1 MFSGCRGIIGA
12 PSPLTAPMD
21 GMLAVWAWVL
31 TARAVLGLGTDPDL
45 QIDVITELELVN
57 STRGVTQVFGVHNGS
72 KAFLFQDGARE
83 IHAAPHMSEKVIQL
97 FRNKSEFTF
106 LASIQQRSSTSGV
119 ILSIRE
125 MEHSF
130 FELESSGLRDE
141 IRYHYRFNGKSR
153 TEAFPY
159 RLADGQWHK
168 IALTVSAS
176 HVLLHVDCNR
186 IYERVID
193 PPDANLSPGSSL
205 WLGQRN
211 RKHGFFKGV
220 IQDVKMI
227 FMPNGYITQCPN
239 LNRTCP
245 TCSDFL
251 SLVQGIMDL
260 QELLAKMTAKLNYAE
275 TRLSQLE
282 NCHCEKTCNVREVV
296 YRDRDSWVDDDHCR
310 NCTCKNGAVEC
321 RRMLCPPLNCSSD
334 SLPVHVAGQCCKV
347 CRPKCIYGGKVLAEG
362 DRILT
367 KSCRECKNGSLQK
380 LMDPCPPLN
389 CSEADRVLPEN
400 QCCSV
405 CRGHNFCADGHRCG
419 ENSECR
425 NHNNKATCE
434 CLSGFQPIQG
444 DPAYC
449 EDIDECA
456 AKMHYCHANT
466 VCVNLPGSYRC
477 DCVPGYIR
485 VDDFSCT
492 EHDECGEGESS
503 CDENAIC
510 ANSVRGHSCTCK
522 PGYVGNGTVC
532 RAFCEEGCRY
542 GGTCVAPNKCLCPSG
557 FTGSH
562 CEKDIDECAEGIIEC
577 HNHSRC
583 VNLPGWF
590 HCECRSGFHDNGT
603 YSISGESCVDID
615 ECALRTHT
623 CWNDSACVN
632 LEGGFD
638 CLCPSGP
645 SCTGDCPHEGG
656 LKRNGQVWTLKEDR
670 CSVCSCKD
678 GKIFCRRTACD
689 CQNPSVDLFCC
700 PECDTRVT
708 SQCLDQTG
716 HKVYHSGDNW
726 TYSCQQ
732 CRCLE
737 GEVDCWPLTCPI
749 LTCEYTTISEGE
761 CCPHC
766 VDDPCI
772 ADGDPY
778 DIRKTCQDP
787 QGITRLGGSVWT
799 MVGSPCTTCKCKNG
813 SVCCSVDLDCLHNN

>member
-1 MFSGCRGIIGA
+1 MGLLLLLWACAAAAGA
-12 PSPLTAPMD
+12 AVGF
-21 GMLAVWAWVL
+21 GM
-31 TARAVLGLGTDPDL
+31 DPDL
-45 QIDVITELELVN
+45 QIDIITELDLVN
-57 STRGVTQVFGVHNGS
+57 TTLGVTQVSGLHNAS
-72 KAFLFQDGARE
+72 RAFLFQDTERE
-83 IHAAPHMSEKVIQL
+83 IHAAPYVNEKLIQL
-97 FRNKSEFTF
+97 FQNRSEFTF
-106 LASIQQRSSTSGV
+106 LATLQQKASTSGV

-125 MEHSF
+125 LEHSY

-141 IRYHYRFNGKSR
+141 IRYHYRFNGKTR
-153 TEAFPY
+153 TEVFPY
-159 RLADGQWHK
+159 RLADGQWHR
-168 IALTVSAS
+168 IAVSLSAS
-176 HVLLHVDCNR
+176 HLLLHVDCNR

-193 PPDANLSPGSSL
+193 PPETNLTPESNL

-220 IQDVKMI
+220 IQDVKII
-227 FMPNGYITQCPN
+227 FIPNGYITQCPN

-282 NCHCEKTCNVREVV
+282 DCHCEKTCQVNGLI
-296 YRDRDSWVDDDHCR
+296 YRDKDSWVEDDHCR
-310 NCTCKNGAVEC
+310 NCTCKSGVVEC
-321 RRMLCPPLNCSSD
+321 RRMSCPPLECPPD
-334 SLPVHVAGQCCKV
+334 ALPVHVDSQCCKV
-347 CRPKCIYGGKVLAEG
+347 CKAKCIYGGKVLAEG
-362 DRILT
+362 QRVLT
-367 KSCRECKNGSLQK
+367 KSCRECRNGVLVK
-380 LMDPCPPLN
+380 VTETCPSLN
-389 CSEADRVLPEN
+389 CSEKDHVLPEN

-405 CRGHNFCADGHRCG
+405 CR
-419 ENSECR
+419 
-425 NHNNKATCE
+425 
-434 CLSGFQPIQG
+434 
-444 DPAYC
+444 
-449 EDIDECA
+449 DIDECA

-477 DCVPGYIR
+477 DCVAGYVR

-492 EHDECGEGESS
+492 EHDECGSGRHN

-510 ANSVRGHSCTCK
+510 TNTIRGHSCTCK
-522 PGYVGNGTVC
+522 PGYVGNGTIC

-542 GGTCVAPNKCLCPSG
+542 GGTCVAPNKCLCPFG

-562 CEKDIDECAEGIIEC
+562 CEKDIDECT
-577 HNHSRC
+577 
-583 VNLPGWF
+583 LK
-590 HCECRSGFHDNGT
+590 
-603 YSISGESCVDID
+603 
-615 ECALRTHT
+615 THT

-632 LEGGFD
+632 LAGGFD

-656 LKRNGQVWTLKEDR
+656 FKRNGQVWTLREDR

-678 GKIFCRRTACD
+678 GRIFCRRTACD
-689 CQNPSVDLFCC
+689 CRNPSADLFCC

-716 HKVYHSGDNW
+716 HKLYRSGDNW

-737 GEVDCWPLTCPI
+737 GEVDCWPLQCPA
-749 LTCEYTTISEGE
+749 LNCEYTAISEGE

-766 VDDPCI
+766 VSDPCL
-772 ADGDPY
+772 ADSITY
-778 DIRKTCQDP
+778 DIRKTCPDDF
-787 QGITRLGGSVWT
+787 GITRLSGAVWT

-813 SVCCSVDLDCLHNN
+813 NVCCSVDLECLNNN

>member
-1 MFSGCRGIIGA
+1 MEGVR
-12 PSPLTAPMD
+12 
-21 GMLAVWAWVL
+21 AVWACL
-31 TARAVLGLGTDPDL
+31 LAATAVVGFGTDPNL
-45 QIDVITELELVN
+45 QIDIIAELDILN
-57 STRGVTQVFGVHNGS
+57 STRGVTQVPGLHNGS
-72 KAFLFQDGARE
+72 KAFLFHDVERE
-83 IHAAPHMSEKVIQL
+83 IHAAPHTSEKVIQL

-125 MEHSF
+125 LEHSF

-168 IALTVSAS
+168 IALTVSAN
-176 HVLLHVDCNR
+176 HVSLHVDCNR

-193 PPDANLSPGSSL
+193 APELNLSPGSSL

-220 IQDVKMI
+220 IQDVKI
-227 FMPNGYITQCPN
+227 AFMPNGYLSQCPN

-282 NCHCEKTCNVREVV
+282 ICHCEKTCQVHGVIF
-296 YRDRDSWVDDDHCR
+296 RDKDSWVDDDYCR

-334 SLPVHVAGQCCKV
+334 SLPVHVPGQCCKI
-347 CRPKCIYGGKVLAEG
+347 CRPRCLYGNKVLADG
-362 DRILT
+362 QRILT
-367 KSCRECKNGSLQK
+367 RSCRECKDGVLQK
-380 LMDPCPPLN
+380 VTEQCPPLN
-389 CSEADRVLPEN
+389 CSEEDQILPEHS
-400 QCCSV
+400 CCHV
-405 CRGHNFCADGHRCG
+405 CPGHNFCAEGYRCG
-419 ENSECR
+419 ENSQCK
-425 NHNNKATCE
+425 NWDTKSTCE
-434 CLSGFQPIQG
+434 CRSGFIPIQG

-449 EDIDECA
+449 EDVDECA

-466 VCVNLPGSYRC
+466 MCVNLPGSYRC
-477 DCVPGYIR
+477 DCAPGYIR

-492 EHDECGEGESS
+492 ERDECVQGQAA
-503 CDENAIC
+503 CDVNAIC

-522 PGYVGNGTVC
+522 PGYVGNGTFC
-532 RAFCEEGCRY
+532 WAFCEEGCRY
-542 GGTCVAPNKCLCPSG
+542 GGTCVAPNKCICPPG

-562 CEKDIDECAEGIIEC
+562 CEKDIDECA
-577 HNHSRC
+577 
-583 VNLPGWF
+583 
-590 HCECRSGFHDNGT
+590 
-603 YSISGESCVDID
+603 
-615 ECALRTHT
+615 LRIHT

-645 SCTGDCPHEGG
+645 SCTGDCPHDGT
-656 LKRNGQVWTLKEDR
+656 LKRNGQVWTLKDDR

-700 PECDTRVT
+700 PECDTRET
-708 SQCLDQTG
+708 SQCLDQNG
-716 HKVYHSGDNW
+716 HNLYHSGDNW
-726 TYSCQQ
+726 TYGCQQ

-737 GEVDCWPLTCPI
+737 GEVDCWPLTCPARS
-749 LTCEYTTISEGE
+749 CEYTAIAEGE
-761 CCPHC
+761 CCPRC
-766 VDDPCI
+766 VEDPCL
-772 ADGDPY
+772 ADNITY
-778 DIRKTCQDP
+778 DIRKTCQDSH
-787 QGITRLGGSVWT
+787 GITRLSGAVWT

-813 SVCCSVDLDCLHNN
+813 SVCCSVDLECLHNN

>member
-1 MFSGCRGIIGA
+1 
-12 PSPLTAPMD
+12 MD
-21 GMLAVWAWVL
+21 GMLAVWACVL
-31 TARAVLGLGTDPDL
+31 AARAVLGLGTDPDL

-72 KAFLFQDGARE
+72 KAFLFQDGQRE

-193 PPDANLSPGSSL
+193 PPDTNLSPGSSL

-220 IQDVKMI
+220 IQDVKII

-275 TRLSQLE
+275 SRLGQLE
-282 NCHCEKTCNVREVV
+282 NCHCEKTCQVREVI
-296 YRDRDSWVDDDHCR
+296 YRDKDSWVEDDHCR

-334 SLPVHVAGQCCKV
+334 SLPVHIAGQCCKV
-347 CRPKCIYGGKVLAEG
+347 CRPKCIYGGRELAEG
-362 DRILT
+362 DRILA
-367 KSCRECKNGSLQK
+367 KSCRECKNGALQK
-380 LMDPCPPLN
+380 LTEPCPSLN
-389 CSEADRVLPEN
+389 CSETDRVLPEN

-425 NHNNKATCE
+425 NRNTKATCE

-456 AKMHYCHANT
+456 AKMHYCHSNT

-477 DCVPGYIR
+477 DCVSGFIR

-492 EHDECGEGESS
+492 EHDECGGGESS

-510 ANSVRGHSCTCK
+510 ANSVLGHSCTCK

-532 RAFCEEGCRY
+532 R
-542 GGTCVAPNKCLCPSG
+542 
-557 FTGSH
+557 
-562 CEKDIDECAEGIIEC
+562 DIDECAEGIIEC

-603 YSISGESCVDID
+603 YSISGESCIDID

-726 TYSCQQ
+726 TYGCQQ
-732 CRCLE
+732 CQCLE

-761 CCPHC
+761 CCSHC

-772 ADGDPY
+772 SDSDPY
-778 DIRKTCQDP
+778 DISKTCQDP

>member
-1 MFSGCRGIIGA
+1 M
-12 PSPLTAPMD
+12 TPMD
-21 GMLAVWAWVL
+21 GILAFWACLLATETVI
-31 TARAVLGLGTDPDL
+31 GLGTDPDL
-45 QIDVITELELVN
+45 QIDLISELLLDN
-57 STRGVTQVFGVHNGS
+57 STGGVTQVFGTHNGS
-72 KAFLFQDGARE
+72 KAFLFHGVERE
-83 IHAAPHMSEKVIQL
+83 IHSVPHTTEKVIQL

-106 LASIQQRSSTSGV
+106 LASVQQRASSSGV
-119 ILSIRE
+119 ILSVRE

-168 IALTVSAS
+168 VALTVSAT
-176 HVLLHVDCNR
+176 HILLHVDCNK

-193 PPDANLSPGSSL
+193 PPETNLSPGSTL

-220 IQDVKMI
+220 IQDAKLI
-227 FMPNGYITQCPN
+227 FTPNGYITQCPN

-260 QELLAKMTAKLNYAE
+260 QELLAKLTAKLNYAE
-275 TRLSQLE
+275 SRLSQLE
-282 NCHCEKTCNVREVV
+282 SCHCEKTCQVQGVL
-296 YRDRDSWVDDDHCR
+296 YRDKDSWVDDDHCR

-321 RRMLCPPLNCSSD
+321 RRMMCPHVNCSPD
-334 SLPVHVAGQCCKV
+334 HLPVHIPGQCCKI
-347 CRPKCIYGGKVLAEG
+347 CRPKCVYGGKVLVEG
-362 DRILT
+362 QKILT
-367 KSCRECKNGSLQK
+367 TSCRECKNGALQK
-380 LMDPCPPLN
+380 VSEPCPLLN
-389 CSEADRVLPEN
+389 CTEDEQILPEN
-400 QCCSV
+400 ACCFV
-405 CRGHNFCADGHRCG
+405 CRGYNFCAEGHHCG

-425 NHNNKATCE
+425 NGNTKAACE
-434 CLSGFQPIQG
+434 CRSGFMPAQG
-444 DPAYC
+444 DPNYC

-456 AKMHYCHANT
+456 AKMHYCQANT

-477 DCVPGYIR
+477 ECASGYTR

-492 EHDECGEGESS
+492 EHDDCGKGQSS
-503 CDENAIC
+503 CDENSIC
-510 ANSVRGHSCTCK
+510 TNSVQGHTCTCK

-532 RAFCEEGCRY
+532 QPFCEEGCRY
-542 GGTCVAPNKCLCPSG
+542 GGTCVAPNKCACPSG
-557 FTGSH
+557 FTGAH
-562 CEKDIDECAEGIIEC
+562 CEKDIDECA
-577 HNHSRC
+577 
-583 VNLPGWF
+583 LK
-590 HCECRSGFHDNGT
+590 
-603 YSISGESCVDID
+603 
-615 ECALRTHT
+615 THT
-623 CWNDSACVN
+623 CWNDSVCVN

-638 CLCPSGP
+638 CLCTSGP
-645 SCTGDCPHEGG
+645 SCTGDCPHEDG

-708 SQCLDQTG
+708 SQCLDQNG

-732 CRCLE
+732 CRCLA
-737 GEVDCWPLTCPI
+737 GEVDCWPLSCPS
-749 LTCEYTTISEGE
+749 LSCEYTAVPEGE

-766 VDDPCI
+766 VEDPCA
-772 ADGDPY
+772 ADNITY
-778 DIRKTCQDP
+778 DIRKTCQDS
-787 QGITRLGGSVWT
+787 QGLTRLSGSVWT
-799 MVGSPCTTCKCKNG
+799 MAGTLCTTCICKNG
-813 SVCCSVDLDCLHNN
+813 SICCSVDLECLHNN

>member
-1 MFSGCRGIIGA
+1 MAASIFLHFQPGPIRLITG
-12 PSPLTAPMD
+12 LTSSCMA
-21 GMLAVWAWVL
+21 AVI
-31 TARAVLGLGTDPDL
+31 GLGTDPDL
-45 QIDVITELELVN
+45 QIDIISELLLDN
-57 STRGVTQVFGVHNGS
+57 STRGVTQVFGAHNGS
-72 KAFLFQDGARE
+72 KAFLFHDVERE
-83 IHAAPHMSEKVIQL
+83 IHAAPHTGEKVIQL

-106 LASIQQRSSTSGV
+106 LASIQQRSSSSGV

-168 IALTVSAS
+168 VALTVSAS
-176 HVLLHVDCNR
+176 HILLHVDCNK

-193 PPDANLSPGSSL
+193 PPETNLSPGSTL

-211 RKHGFFKGV
+211 RKHGFFKGI
-220 IQDVKMI
+220 IQDAKLI

-260 QELLAKMTAKLNYAE
+260 QELLAKLTAKLNYAE
-275 TRLSQLE
+275 SRLSQLE
-282 NCHCEKTCNVREVV
+282 SCHCEKTCQVHGII
-296 YRDRDSWVDDDHCR
+296 YRDKDTWVDDDHCR

-321 RRMLCPPLNCSSD
+321 RRMLCPPLNCSPD
-334 SLPVHVAGQCCKV
+334 HLPIHIPGQCCKI
-347 CRPKCIYGGKVLAEG
+347 CRPKCVHGGKVLAEG
-362 DRILT
+362 QKILT
-367 KSCRECKNGSLQK
+367 TSCRECRNGALQK
-380 LMDPCPPLN
+380 VAEPCPPLN
-389 CSEADRVLPEN
+389 CTEDDQILPEN
-400 QCCSV
+400 ECCFV
-405 CRGHNFCADGHRCG
+405 CR
-419 ENSECR
+419 
-425 NHNNKATCE
+425 
-434 CLSGFQPIQG
+434 
-444 DPAYC
+444 
-449 EDIDECA
+449 DIDECA
-456 AKMHYCHANT
+456 AKMHYCQANT
-466 VCVNLPGSYRC
+466 MCVNLPGSYRC
-477 DCVPGYIR
+477 DCVSGYTR

-492 EHDECGEGESS
+492 EHDDCSNGHSS
-503 CDENAIC
+503 CDENSIC
-510 ANSVRGHSCTCK
+510 TNSVQGHSCTCK
-522 PGYVGNGTVC
+522 PGYVGNGTIC
-532 RAFCEEGCRY
+532 HPFCEEGCRY
-542 GGTCVAPNKCLCPSG
+542 GGTCVAPNKCACPPG
-557 FTGSH
+557 FTGAH

-583 VNLPGWF
+583 ANLPGWY

-645 SCTGDCPHEGG
+645 SCTGDCPHDDG

-708 SQCLDQTG
+708 SQCLDQNG

-732 CRCLE
+732 CRCLA
-737 GEVDCWPLTCPI
+737 GEVDCWPISCPT
-749 LTCEYTTISEGE
+749 LNCEYTATSDGE

-766 VDDPCI
+766 VDDPCV
-772 ADGDPY
+772 ADNITY
-778 DIRKTCQDP
+778 DIQKTCQDS
-787 QGITRLGGSVWT
+787 QGVTRLSGSVWT
-799 MVGSPCTTCKCKNG
+799 MSGTPCTTCICKNG
-813 SVCCSVDLDCLHNN
+813 SICCSVDLECLHNN

>member
-1 MFSGCRGIIGA
+1 MEGVR
-12 PSPLTAPMD
+12 
-21 GMLAVWAWVL
+21 AVWACL
-31 TARAVLGLGTDPDL
+31 LAATAVVGFGTDPNL
-45 QIDVITELELVN
+45 QIDIIAELDILN
-57 STRGVTQVFGVHNGS
+57 STRGVTQVPGLHNGS
-72 KAFLFQDGARE
+72 KAFLFHDVERE
-83 IHAAPHMSEKVIQL
+83 IHAAPHTSEKVIQL

-125 MEHSF
+125 LEHSF

-168 IALTVSAS
+168 IALTVSAN
-176 HVLLHVDCNR
+176 HVSLHVDCNR

-193 PPDANLSPGSSL
+193 APELNLSPGSSL

-220 IQDVKMI
+220 IQDVKI
-227 FMPNGYITQCPN
+227 AFMPNGYLSQCPN

-282 NCHCEKTCNVREVV
+282 ICHCEKTCQVHGVIF
-296 YRDRDSWVDDDHCR
+296 RDKDSWVDDDYCR

-334 SLPVHVAGQCCKV
+334 SLPVHVPGQCCKI
-347 CRPKCIYGGKVLAEG
+347 CRPRCLYGNKVLADG
-362 DRILT
+362 QRILT
-367 KSCRECKNGSLQK
+367 RSCRECKDGVLQK
-380 LMDPCPPLN
+380 VTEQCPPLN
-389 CSEADRVLPEN
+389 CSEEDQILPEHS
-400 QCCSV
+400 CCHV
-405 CRGHNFCADGHRCG
+405 CPGHNFCAEGYRCG
-419 ENSECR
+419 ENSQCK
-425 NHNNKATCE
+425 NWDTKSTCE
-434 CLSGFQPIQG
+434 CRSGFIPIQG

-449 EDIDECA
+449 EDVDECA

-466 VCVNLPGSYRC
+466 MCVNLPGSYRC
-477 DCVPGYIR
+477 DCAPGYIR

-492 EHDECGEGESS
+492 ERDECVQGQAA
-503 CDENAIC
+503 CDVNAIC

-522 PGYVGNGTVC
+522 PGYVGNGTFC
-532 RAFCEEGCRY
+532 WAFCEEGCRY
-542 GGTCVAPNKCLCPSG
+542 GGTCVAPNKCICPPG

-562 CEKDIDECAEGIIEC
+562 CEKDIDECAEGIITC

-583 VNLPGWF
+583 TNLPGWY
-590 HCECRSGFHDNGT
+590 HCECRRGFTDNGT

-615 ECALRTHT
+615 ECALRIHT

-645 SCTGDCPHEGG
+645 SCTGDCPHDGT
-656 LKRNGQVWTLKEDR
+656 LKRNGQVWTLKDDR
-670 CSVCSCKD
+670 CSVCSCK
-678 GKIFCRRTACD
+678 
-689 CQNPSVDLFCC
+689 
-700 PECDTRVT
+700 
-708 SQCLDQTG
+708 
-716 HKVYHSGDNW
+716 
-726 TYSCQQ
+726 
-732 CRCLE
+732 E
-737 GEVDCWPLTCPI
+737 GEVDCWPLTCPARS
-749 LTCEYTTISEGE
+749 CEYTAIAEGE
-761 CCPHC
+761 CCPRC
-766 VDDPCI
+766 VEDPCL
-772 ADGDPY
+772 ADNITY
-778 DIRKTCQDP
+778 DIRKTCQDSH
-787 QGITRLGGSVWT
+787 GITRLSGAVWT

-813 SVCCSVDLDCLHNN
+813 SVCCSVDLECLHNN

>member
-1 MFSGCRGIIGA
+1 MEGVR
-12 PSPLTAPMD
+12 
-21 GMLAVWAWVL
+21 AVWACL
-31 TARAVLGLGTDPDL
+31 LAATAVVGFGTDPNL
-45 QIDVITELELVN
+45 QIDIIAELDILN
-57 STRGVTQVFGVHNGS
+57 STRGVTQVPGLHNGS
-72 KAFLFQDGARE
+72 KAFLFHDVERE
-83 IHAAPHMSEKVIQL
+83 IHAAPHTSEKVIQL

-125 MEHSF
+125 LEHSF

-168 IALTVSAS
+168 IALTVSAN
-176 HVLLHVDCNR
+176 HVSLHVDCNR

-193 PPDANLSPGSSL
+193 APELNLSPGSSL

-220 IQDVKMI
+220 IQDVKI
-227 FMPNGYITQCPN
+227 AFMPNGYLSQCPN

-282 NCHCEKTCNVREVV
+282 ICHCEKTCQVHGVIF
-296 YRDRDSWVDDDHCR
+296 RDKDSWVDDDYCR

-334 SLPVHVAGQCCKV
+334 SLPVHVPGQCCKI
-347 CRPKCIYGGKVLAEG
+347 CRPRCLYGNKVLADG
-362 DRILT
+362 QRILT
-367 KSCRECKNGSLQK
+367 RSCRECKDGVLQK
-380 LMDPCPPLN
+380 VTEQCPPLN
-389 CSEADRVLPEN
+389 CSEEDQILPEHS
-400 QCCSV
+400 CCHV
-405 CRGHNFCADGHRCG
+405 CPGHNFCAEGYRCG
-419 ENSECR
+419 ENSQCK
-425 NHNNKATCE
+425 NWDTKSTCE
-434 CLSGFQPIQG
+434 CRSGFIPIQG

-449 EDIDECA
+449 EDVDECA

-466 VCVNLPGSYRC
+466 MCVNLPGSYRC
-477 DCVPGYIR
+477 DCAPGYIR

-492 EHDECGEGESS
+492 
-503 CDENAIC
+503 
-510 ANSVRGHSCTCK
+510 
-522 PGYVGNGTVC
+522 
-532 RAFCEEGCRY
+532 
-542 GGTCVAPNKCLCPSG
+542 
-557 FTGSH
+557 
-562 CEKDIDECAEGIIEC
+562 
-577 HNHSRC
+577 
-583 VNLPGWF
+583 
-590 HCECRSGFHDNGT
+590 
-603 YSISGESCVDID
+603 DID
-615 ECALRTHT
+615 ECALRIHT

-645 SCTGDCPHEGG
+645 SCTGDCPHDGT
-656 LKRNGQVWTLKEDR
+656 LKRNGQVWTLKDDR

-700 PECDTRVT
+700 PECDTRET
-708 SQCLDQTG
+708 SQCLDQNG
-716 HKVYHSGDNW
+716 HNLYHSGDNW
-726 TYSCQQ
+726 TYGCQQ

-737 GEVDCWPLTCPI
+737 GEVDCWPLTCPARS
-749 LTCEYTTISEGE
+749 CEYTAIAEGE
-761 CCPHC
+761 CCPRC
-766 VDDPCI
+766 VEDPCL
-772 ADGDPY
+772 ADNITY
-778 DIRKTCQDP
+778 DIRKTCQDSH
-787 QGITRLGGSVWT
+787 GITRLSGAVWT

-813 SVCCSVDLDCLHNN
+813 SVCCSVDLECLHNN

>member
-1 MFSGCRGIIGA
+1 
-12 PSPLTAPMD
+12 MD
-21 GMLAVWAWVL
+21 GIFALLACVL
-31 TARAVLGLGTDPDL
+31 TAKAVFGFGTDNDL
-45 QIDVITELELVN
+45 QIDIISELKLEN
-57 STRGVTQVFGVHNGS
+57 STRGITQVYGTHNGS
-72 KAFLFQDGARE
+72 KAFLFHDVERE
-83 IHAAPHMSEKVIQL
+83 IHAAPHTGEKVIQL

-106 LASIQQRSSTSGV
+106 LASIQQRSSSSGV

-168 IALTVSAS
+168 IALSVSGS
-176 HVLLHVDCNR
+176 HVLIHVDCNK

-193 PPDANLSPGSSL
+193 PPERNLSPGSSL

-220 IQDVKMI
+220 IQDVKLI
-227 FMPNGYITQCPN
+227 FMPSGYITQCPN

-260 QELLAKMTAKLNYAE
+260 QELLAKLTAKLNYAE

-282 NCHCEKTCNVREVV
+282 NCHCEKTCQVQGVI

-310 NCTCKNGAVEC
+310 NCTCKNGAIEC
-321 RRMLCPPLNCSSD
+321 RHILCPPVNCSPEY
-334 SLPVHVAGQCCKV
+334 LPIHVPGQCCKM

-362 DRILT
+362 QKILT
-367 KSCRECKNGSLQK
+367 ATCKECKNGALQK
-380 LMDPCPPLN
+380 AAEPCPPLN
-389 CSEADRVLPEN
+389 CTEEDRILPEN
-400 QCCSV
+400 ECCFV
-405 CRGHNFCADGHRCG
+405 CR
-419 ENSECR
+419 
-425 NHNNKATCE
+425 
-434 CLSGFQPIQG
+434 
-444 DPAYC
+444 
-449 EDIDECA
+449 DIDECA
-456 AKMHYCHANT
+456 AKMHYCQANT
-466 VCVNLPGSYRC
+466 MCVNLPGSYRC
-477 DCVPGYIR
+477 DCLPGYTR

-492 EHDECGEGESS
+492 EHDECGNGQSS
-503 CDENAIC
+503 CDENSIC
-510 ANSVRGHSCTCK
+510 TNSVEGHSCTCK
-522 PGYVGNGTVC
+522 PGYVGNGTIC

-542 GGTCVAPNKCLCPSG
+542 GGTCVAPNKCVCPPG
-557 FTGSH
+557 FTGAH
-562 CEKDIDECAEGIIEC
+562 CEKDIDEC
-577 HNHSRC
+577 
-583 VNLPGWF
+583 
-590 HCECRSGFHDNGT
+590 T
-603 YSISGESCVDID
+603 
-615 ECALRTHT
+615 LRTHT

-708 SQCLDQTG
+708 SQCLDQNG
-716 HKVYHSGDNW
+716 RKLYHSGDKW
-726 TYSCQQ
+726 TYSCQE
-732 CRCLE
+732 CRCLA
-737 GEVDCWPLTCPI
+737 GEVDCWPLSCPS
-749 LTCEYTTISEGE
+749 LSCEYTAMSEGE

-766 VDDPCI
+766 VDDPCL
-772 ADGDPY
+772 ADNITY
-778 DIRKTCQDP
+778 DIKKTCEDSH
-787 QGITRLGGSVWT
+787 GVIRLSGSVWT
-799 MVGSPCTTCKCKNG
+799 MSGSPCTTCKCKNG
-813 SVCCSVDLDCLHNN
+813 SVCCSVDLECLHNN

>member
-1 MFSGCRGIIGA
+1 
-12 PSPLTAPMD
+12 MD
-21 GMLAVWAWVL
+21 GMLAVWACVL
-31 TARAVLGLGTDPDL
+31 AARAVLGLGTDPDL

-72 KAFLFQDGARE
+72 KAFLFQDGQRE

-168 IALTVSAS
+168 IALTISAS
-176 HVLLHVDCNR
+176 QVLLHIDCNR
-186 IYERVID
+186 IYERLID
-193 PPDANLSPGSSL
+193 PPDTSLSLGSSL

-211 RKHGFFKGV
+211 RRHGFFKGV

-227 FMPNGYITQCPN
+227 FIPNGYITQCPN
-239 LNRTCP
+239 LNHTCP

-260 QELLAKMTAKLNYAE
+260 QELLAKMTTKLNYAE
-275 TRLSQLE
+275 SRLSQLE
-282 NCHCEKTCNVREVV
+282 NCHCEKTCQVREVV
-296 YRDRDSWVDDDHCR
+296 YREKDSWVEDDHCR

-321 RRMLCPPLNCSSD
+321 RRMLCPLLNCSSD
-334 SLPVHVAGQCCKV
+334 SLPVHVAGQCCKI
-347 CRPKCIYGGKVLAEG
+347 CRPKCIYGGRELAEG

-367 KSCRECKNGSLQK
+367 KSCRECKNGALQK
-380 LMDPCPPLN
+380 LTEPCPPLN
-389 CSEADRVLPEN
+389 CSEADQVLPEN

-425 NHNNKATCE
+425 NRNTKATCE

-466 VCVNLPGSYRC
+466 FCVNLPGSYRC
-477 DCVPGYIR
+477 DCVSGYIR

-492 EHDECGEGESS
+492 EHDECGGGESS

-510 ANSVRGHSCTCK
+510 TNSVRGHSCTCK

-532 RAFCEEGCRY
+532 R
-542 GGTCVAPNKCLCPSG
+542 
-557 FTGSH
+557 
-562 CEKDIDECAEGIIEC
+562 DIDECAEGIIEC

-603 YSISGESCVDID
+603 YSISGESCIDID

-645 SCTGDCPHEGG
+645 SCTGDCPHEEG

-737 GEVDCWPLTCPI
+737 GEVDCWPLACPV
-749 LTCEYTTISEGE
+749 LTCDYTTISEGE

-772 ADGDPY
+772 AYSDPY
-778 DIRKTCQDP
+778 DISKTCQDP

-813 SVCCSVDLDCLHNN
+813 SVCCTVDLDCLHNN

>member
-1 MFSGCRGIIGA
+1 MDVILALWACILASKAVIGF
-12 PSPLTAPMD
+12 
-21 GMLAVWAWVL
+21 
-31 TARAVLGLGTDPDL
+31 GTDPDL
-45 QIDVITELELVN
+45 QIDIIKELDILN
-57 STRGVTQVFGVHNGS
+57 NTRGVKQVFGLHNAS
-72 KAFLFQDGARE
+72 KAFLFQETDRE

-125 MEHSF
+125 LEHSF

-186 IYERVID
+186 IYERVVD
-193 PPDANLSPGSSL
+193 PPETNISPGSSL

-211 RKHGFFKGV
+211 KKHGFFKGV
-220 IQDVKMI
+220 IQDVKII
-227 FMPNGYITQCPN
+227 FAPNGYITQCPN

-282 NCHCEKTCNVREVV
+282 SCHCEKTCQVHEVV
-296 YRDRDSWVDDDHCR
+296 YRDKDSWVEDDHCR

-334 SLPVHVAGQCCKV
+334 SLPVHVPGQCCKI
-347 CRPKCIYGGKVLAEG
+347 CRPKCVYGGRVLAEG
-362 DRILT
+362 QRILT
-367 KSCRECKNGSLQK
+367 KSCRECKDGFLQK
-380 LMDPCPPLN
+380 VLEPCPPLN
-389 CSEADRVLPEN
+389 CSEEDRILPEN

-405 CRGHNFCADGHRCG
+405 CRGHNFCAEGHRCG
-419 ENSECR
+419 ENSECK
-425 NHNNKATCE
+425 NWNTKSTCE
-434 CLSGFQPIQG
+434 CRSGFVPIQG

-456 AKMHYCHANT
+456 AKMHYCQSNT
-466 VCVNLPGSYRC
+466 ACANLPGSYRC

-492 EHDECGEGESS
+492 EHDECGTGDTN

-510 ANSVRGHSCTCK
+510 TNSVRGHSCTCN
-522 PGYVGNGTVC
+522 PGYVGNGTDC

-562 CEKDIDECAEGIIEC
+562 CEKDIDECA
-577 HNHSRC
+577 
-583 VNLPGWF
+583 
-590 HCECRSGFHDNGT
+590 
-603 YSISGESCVDID
+603 
-615 ECALRTHT
+615 LRIHT

-678 GKIFCRRTACD
+678 GRIYCRRTACD

-700 PECDTRVT
+700 PECDTRET
-708 SQCLDQTG
+708 SQCLDQDG
-716 HKVYHSGDNW
+716 HKLYHSGDNW

-737 GEVDCWPLTCPI
+737 GEVDCWPLSCPT
-749 LTCEYTTISEGE
+749 LTCEYTAMSEGE
-761 CCPHC
+761 CCPRC
-766 VDDPCI
+766 VDDPCL
-772 ADGDPY
+772 ADNITY
-778 DIRKTCQDP
+778 DIRRTCQDTH
-787 QGITRLGGSVWT
+787 GITRLSGSVWT

-813 SVCCSVDLDCLHNN
+813 SICCSVDLDCLQNN

>member
-1 MFSGCRGIIGA
+1 
-12 PSPLTAPMD
+12 MD
-21 GMLAVWAWVL
+21 GIFALLACVL
-31 TARAVLGLGTDPDL
+31 TAKAVFGFGTDNDL
-45 QIDVITELELVN
+45 QIDIISELKLEN
-57 STRGVTQVFGVHNGS
+57 STRGITQVYGTHNGS
-72 KAFLFQDGARE
+72 KAFLFHDVERE
-83 IHAAPHMSEKVIQL
+83 IHAAPHTGEKVIQL

-106 LASIQQRSSTSGV
+106 LASIQQRSSSSGV

-168 IALTVSAS
+168 IALTVSGS
-176 HVLLHVDCNR
+176 HVLIHVDCNK

-193 PPDANLSPGSSL
+193 PPERNLSPGSSL

-220 IQDVKMI
+220 IQDVKLI
-227 FMPNGYITQCPN
+227 FMPSGYITQCPN

-260 QELLAKMTAKLNYAE
+260 QELLAKLTAKLNYAE

-282 NCHCEKTCNVREVV
+282 NCHCEKTCQVQGVI

-310 NCTCKNGAVEC
+310 NCTCKNGAIEC
-321 RRMLCPPLNCSSD
+321 RHILCPPVNCSPEY
-334 SLPVHVAGQCCKV
+334 LPIHVPGQCCKI

-362 DRILT
+362 QKILT
-367 KSCRECKNGSLQK
+367 TTCKECKNGALQK
-380 LMDPCPPLN
+380 AAEPCPPLN
-389 CSEADRVLPEN
+389 CTEEDQILPEN
-400 QCCSV
+400 ECCFV
-405 CRGHNFCADGHRCG
+405 CRGHDFCADGYQCG

-425 NHNNKATCE
+425 NWITKATCE
-434 CLSGFQPIQG
+434 CRNGFVPIQG
-444 DPAYC
+444 DPTYC
-449 EDIDECA
+449 E
-456 AKMHYCHANT
+456 
-466 VCVNLPGSYRC
+466 
-477 DCVPGYIR
+477 
-485 VDDFSCT
+485 
-492 EHDECGEGESS
+492 EHDECGNGQSS
-503 CDENAIC
+503 CDENSIC
-510 ANSVRGHSCTCK
+510 TNSVEGHSCTCK
-522 PGYVGNGTVC
+522 PGYVGNGTIC
-532 RAFCEEGCRY
+532 RALCEEGCRY
-542 GGTCVAPNKCLCPSG
+542 GGTCVAPNKCICPPG
-557 FTGSH
+557 FTGAH
-562 CEKDIDECAEGIIEC
+562 CEKDIDECAEGIIQC

-583 VNLPGWF
+583 ANLPGWY

-603 YSISGESCVDID
+603 YSITGESCVDID
-615 ECALRTHT
+615 ECTLRTHT

-708 SQCLDQTG
+708 SQCLDQNG
-716 HKVYHSGDNW
+716 RKLYHSGDKW
-726 TYSCQQ
+726 MYSCQE
-732 CRCLE
+732 CRCLA
-737 GEVDCWPLTCPI
+737 GEVDCWPLSCPS
-749 LTCEYTTISEGE
+749 LSCEYTAMSEGE

-766 VDDPCI
+766 VDDPCL
-772 ADGDPY
+772 ADNITY
-778 DIRKTCQDP
+778 DIKKTCEDSH
-787 QGITRLGGSVWT
+787 GVIRLSGSVWT
-799 MVGSPCTTCKCKNG
+799 MSGSPCTTCKCKNG
-813 SVCCSVDLDCLHNN
+813 SVCCSVDLECLHNN

>member
-1 MFSGCRGIIGA
+1 
-12 PSPLTAPMD
+12 MD
-21 GMLAVWAWVL
+21 RMVGVWVCLAA
-31 TARAVLGLGTDPDL
+31 ARAVVGFGMDPNL
-45 QIDVITELELVN
+45 QIDIISELDLFN
-57 STRGVTQVFGVHNGS
+57 MSIGVTQVSGLHNAS
-72 KAFLFQDGARE
+72 KAFLFQDIDRE
-83 IHAAPHMSEKVIQL
+83 IHAAPHTSEKLIQL

-106 LASIQQRSSTSGV
+106 LATLQQRASTSGV

-125 MEHSF
+125 LEHSY

-141 IRYHYRFNGKSR
+141 IRYHYTFNGQSR
-153 TEAFPY
+153 TEVFPY

-168 IALTVSAS
+168 IALSLSAS
-176 HVLLHVDCNR
+176 HLLLHVDCSR

-193 PPDANLSPGSSL
+193 LPETNLTPGSNL

-211 RKHGFFKGV
+211 RKHGFFKGI
-220 IQDVKMI
+220 IQDANVV

-275 TRLSQLE
+275 MRLSQLE
-282 NCHCEKTCNVREVV
+282 NCHCEKTCQVNGVI
-296 YRDRDSWVDDDHCR
+296 YRDKDSWVEDDHCR
-310 NCTCKNGAVEC
+310 NCTCKSGVVEC
-321 RRMLCPPLNCSSD
+321 RRIACSPLNCSPD
-334 SLPVHVAGQCCKV
+334 SLPVRVSGQCCKM
-347 CRPKCIYGGKVLAEG
+347 CKSKCSYGGKVLTEG
-362 DRILT
+362 QRILT
-367 KSCRECKNGSLQK
+367 KICRECHNGMLVKVTES
-380 LMDPCPPLN
+380 CPPLN
-389 CSEADRVLPEN
+389 CSEKDYILPEN

-405 CRGHNFCADGHRCG
+405 CKGHNFCAQGHQCG

-425 NHNNKATCE
+425 NWNTRATCE
-434 CLSGFQPIQG
+434 CKSGYVSVQG
-444 DPAYC
+444 DSAYC

-485 VDDFSCT
+485 IDDFSCT
-492 EHDECGEGESS
+492 
-503 CDENAIC
+503 
-510 ANSVRGHSCTCK
+510 
-522 PGYVGNGTVC
+522 
-532 RAFCEEGCRY
+532 AFCEEGCRY
-542 GGTCVAPNKCLCPSG
+542 GGTCVAPNKCACPSG

-562 CEKDIDECAEGIIEC
+562 CEK
-577 HNHSRC
+577 
-583 VNLPGWF
+583 
-590 HCECRSGFHDNGT
+590 
-603 YSISGESCVDID
+603 DID

-632 LEGGFD
+632 LAGGFD

-645 SCTGDCPHEGG
+645 SCTGDCLHEGI
-656 LKRNGQVWTLKEDR
+656 LKRNGQVWTLKQDR

-689 CQNPSVDLFCC
+689 CQNPSVDFFCC

-708 SQCLDQTG
+708 SQCLDQNG
-716 HKVYHSGDNW
+716 HKLYRSGDNW

-737 GEVDCWPLTCPI
+737 GEVDCWPLACPT
-749 LTCEYTTISEGE
+749 LNCDYTAISEGE
-761 CCPHC
+761 CCPRC
-766 VDDPCI
+766 ISDPCL
-772 ADGDPY
+772 ADNITY
-778 DIRKTCQDP
+778 DIRKTCLDGY
-787 QGITRLGGSVWT
+787 GITRLSGSVWT

-813 SVCCSVDLDCLHNN
+813 HVCCSVDLECLHNN

>member
-1 MFSGCRGIIGA
+1 M
-12 PSPLTAPMD
+12 PMD
-21 GMLAVWAWVL
+21 VILVVWFSVC
-31 TARAVLGLGTDPDL
+31 TARAVMGFGMDPDL
-45 QIDVITELELVN
+45 QMDIITELDLVN
-57 STRGVTQVFGVHNGS
+57 TTLGVTQVSGLHNAS
-72 KAFLFQDGARE
+72 KAFLFQDVERE
-83 IHAAPHMSEKVIQL
+83 IHAAPHVSEKLIQL

-106 LASIQQRSSTSGV
+106 LATVQQKPSTSGV

-125 MEHSF
+125 LENSY

-141 IRYHYRFNGKSR
+141 IRYHYTHKGKPR
-153 TEAFPY
+153 TEALPY
-159 RLADGQWHK
+159 RMADGQWHK
-168 IALTVSAS
+168 VALSVSAS
-176 HVLLHVDCNR
+176 HLLLHVDCNR

-193 PPDANLSPGSSL
+193 APETNLPPGSNL

-211 RKHGFFKGV
+211 QKHGLFKGI
-220 IQDVKMI
+220 IQDGKII

-282 NCHCEKTCNVREVV
+282 NCHCEKTCQVSGLL
-296 YRDRDSWVDDDHCR
+296 YRDQDSWVDGDHCR
-310 NCTCKNGAVEC
+310 NCTCKSGAVEC
-321 RRMLCPPLNCSSD
+321 RRMSCPPLNCSPD

-362 DRILT
+362 QRILT
-367 KSCRECKNGSLQK
+367 KSCRECRGGVLVKITEA
-380 LMDPCPPLN
+380 CPPLN
-389 CSEADRVLPEN
+389 CSDKDHILPEN

-405 CRGHNFCADGHRCG
+405 CRGHNFCAEGPKCG
-419 ENSECR
+419 ENSECK
-425 NHNNKATCE
+425 NWNTKATCE
-434 CLSGFQPIQG
+434 CKNGYISVQG
-444 DPAYC
+444 DSAYC

-456 AKMHYCHANT
+456 AKMHYCRANT
-466 VCVNLPGSYRC
+466 VCVNLPGLYRC

-492 EHDECGEGESS
+492 EHDECGSGQHN

-510 ANSVRGHSCTCK
+510 TNTVQGHSCTCK
-522 PGYVGNGTVC
+522 PGYVGNGTSC

-542 GGTCVAPNKCLCPSG
+542 GGTCVAPNKCVCPSG
-557 FTGSH
+557 FTGNH
-562 CEKDIDECAEGIIEC
+562 CEK
-577 HNHSRC
+577 
-583 VNLPGWF
+583 
-590 HCECRSGFHDNGT
+590 
-603 YSISGESCVDID
+603 DID

-623 CWNDSACVN
+623 CWNDSACIN
-632 LEGGFD
+632 LAGGFD

-645 SCTGDCPHEGG
+645 SCSGDCPHEGG

-708 SQCLDQTG
+708 SQCLDQNG
-716 HKVYHSGDNW
+716 HKLYRSGDNW
-726 TYSCQQ
+726 THSCQQ

-737 GEVDCWPLTCPI
+737 GEVDCWPLTCPR
-749 LTCEYTTISEGE
+749 LSCEYTAILEGE
-761 CCPHC
+761 CCPRC
-766 VDDPCI
+766 VSDPCLADNI
-772 ADGDPY
+772 AY
-778 DIRKTCQDP
+778 DIRETCLDSY
-787 QGITRLGGSVWT
+787 GVSRLSGSVWT
-799 MVGSPCTTCKCKNG
+799 LAGSPCTTCKCKNG
-813 SVCCSVDLDCLHNN
+813 SVCCSVDLECLHNN

>member
-1 MFSGCRGIIGA
+1 
-12 PSPLTAPMD
+12 MD
-21 GMLAVWAWVL
+21 GMLAVWACVL
-31 TARAVLGLGTDPDL
+31 AARAVLGLGTDPDL

-72 KAFLFQDGARE
+72 KAFLFQDGQRE

-193 PPDANLSPGSSL
+193 PPDTNLSPGSSL

-220 IQDVKMI
+220 IQDVKII

-275 TRLSQLE
+275 SRLGQLE
-282 NCHCEKTCNVREVV
+282 NCHCEKTCQVREVI
-296 YRDRDSWVDDDHCR
+296 YRDKDSWVEDDHCR

-334 SLPVHVAGQCCKV
+334 SLPVHIAGQCCKV
-347 CRPKCIYGGKVLAEG
+347 CRPKCIYGGRELAEG
-362 DRILT
+362 DRILA
-367 KSCRECKNGSLQK
+367 KSCRECKNGALQK
-380 LMDPCPPLN
+380 LTEPCPSLN
-389 CSEADRVLPEN
+389 CSETDRVLPEN

-425 NHNNKATCE
+425 NRNTKATCE

-456 AKMHYCHANT
+456 AKMHYCHSNT

-477 DCVPGYIR
+477 DCVSGFIR

-492 EHDECGEGESS
+492 
-503 CDENAIC
+503 
-510 ANSVRGHSCTCK
+510 
-522 PGYVGNGTVC
+522 
-532 RAFCEEGCRY
+532 AFCEEGCRY

-562 CEKDIDECAEGIIEC
+562 CEK
-577 HNHSRC
+577 
-583 VNLPGWF
+583 
-590 HCECRSGFHDNGT
+590 
-603 YSISGESCVDID
+603 DID

-726 TYSCQQ
+726 TYGCQQ
-732 CRCLE
+732 CQCLE

-761 CCPHC
+761 CCSHC

-772 ADGDPY
+772 SDSDPY
-778 DIRKTCQDP
+778 DISKTCQDP